1 MVEEVGITIKNG
13 IPVKCYKIDY
23 KKDDTVLDDWALHI
37 RRNYIKD
44 EKQLLTSEVYT
55 H

>member
-1 MVEEVGITIKNG
+1 MEQPRYIDWMVEEVGITIKNG

-37 RRNYIKD
+37 SGNFM
-44 EKQLLTSEVYT
+44 
-55 H
+55 